1 MAKKGKLYGIGVGP
15 GDTELITLKAAKI
28 IDKIPVIFAPRSSPN
43 KHSIALSIVEPL
55 IEKRKNKRV
64 MIVEPVFPMK
74 EDVESLKRN
83 WEQASLL
90 LAEYLNS
97 GHDVAFVTLG
107 DPSIF
112 STFTYVQKNL
122 EDKYEIEVIPGITSF
137 TACAASIGK
146 PLVEKNQILTVIP
159 KIDERLDDLIDK
171 GDTFVIMK
179 TSRNTAEV
187 EKIINEDPREKDITS
202 VENCTRENEKI
213 LKGFSKDKPYLT
225 TTIVKFDNDNDN

>member
-1 MAKKGKLYGIGVGP
+1 MVKKGKLFGIGVGP

-28 IDKIPVIFAPRSSPN
+28 IDKIPIIFAPRSSPN

-55 IEKRKNKRV
+55 IEKRENKKL

-83 WEQASLL
+83 WKQASLL

-122 EDKYEIEVIPGITSF
+122 EDEYEIEIIPGITSF

-159 KIDERLDDLIDK
+159 KIDERLNDLIDK

-179 TSRNTAEV
+179 TSRNNEEV
-187 EKIINEDPREKDITS
+187 EKIINDDPREKDITS

-225 TTIVKFDNDNDN
+225 TTIVKFNNDN

>member
-1 MAKKGKLYGIGVGP
+1 MVKKGKLYGIGVGP

-55 IEKRKNKRV
+55 IEKRENKKL

-122 EDKYEIEVIPGITSF
+122 EDKYEIEIIPGITSF

-159 KIDERLDDLIDK
+159 KIDERLNDLIDK

-179 TSRNTAEV
+179 TSRNTNEV
-187 EKIINEDPREKDITS
+187 EEIINEDPRKKDITS

-225 TTIVKFDNDNDN
+225 TTIVKFDNNNDK

>member
-171 GDTFVIMK
+171 GDTIVIMK

>member
-187 EKIINEDPREKDITS
+187 EKVINEDPREKDITS